1 MKESKAKR
9 KERIAA
15 VLARLDEAY
24 GTDVRC
30 YLTHTDA
37 WQLLVAVILSAQ
49 CTDARVNMVTPALFE
64 AYPTPE
70 ALGQARLQDVEALIH
85 SVGFYHNKAKNIIA
99 CSRTVA
105 EQYGGVV
112 PRDIEALTALPGV
125 GRKTANVI
133 RGNVYDDPSI
143 VVDTHVKR
151 ISNKLGFTTE
161 EDPVKIEY
169 DLMKVLPKDH
179 WIIYNIHIITL
190 GRTIC
195 TARKPDCGSCFLK
208 DLCPSANVEAQS
220 PHKSKGGNDV
230 S

>member
-1 MKESKAKR
+1 M
-9 KERIAA
+9 
-15 VLARLDEAY
+15 
-24 GTDVRC
+24 
-30 YLTHTDA
+30 
-37 WQLLVAVILSAQ
+37 AVILSAQ

-70 ALGQARLQDVEALIH
+70 AMGAADVKDVERLIH
-85 SVGFYHNKAKNIIA
+85 SVGFYHNKAKNIVD
-99 CSRTVA
+99 CSRVIA
-105 EQYGGVV
+105 EEYGGVV
-112 PRDIEALTALPGV
+112 PKDIDALTKLPGV

-161 EDPVKIEY
+161 EDPVKIEF

-195 TARKPDCGSCFLK
+195 IARRPDCANCFLN
-208 DLCPSANVEAQS
+208 DLCPSAEAKQS
-220 PHKSKGGNDV
+220 
-230 S
+230 

>member
-125 GRKTANVI
+125 GRGSPVFRCVFAP
-133 RGNVYDDPSI
+133 GAFFSPPFGFPS
-143 VVDTHVKR
+143 
-151 ISNKLGFTTE
+151 
-161 EDPVKIEY
+161 P
-169 DLMKVLPKDH
+169 LPD
-179 WIIYNIHIITL
+179 
-190 GRTIC
+190 R
-195 TARKPDCGSCFLK
+195 
-208 DLCPSANVEAQS
+208 S
-220 PHKSKGGNDV
+220 PLAYPRPAPPL
-230 S
+230 

>member
-1 MKESKAKR
+1 MKESKAK
-9 KERIAA
+9 KTERIKA
-15 VLARLDEAY
+15 VLARLDEQY

-70 ALGQARLQDVEALIH
+70 AMGAADVKDVERLIH
-85 SVGFYHNKAKNIIA
+85 SVGFYHNKAKNIVD
-99 CSRTVA
+99 CSRVIA
-105 EQYGGVV
+105 EEYGGVV
-112 PRDIEALTALPGV
+112 PKDIDALTKLPGV

-151 ISNKLGFTTE
+151 LAFRLGLTKNT
-161 EDPVKIEY
+161 DPVKIER
-169 DLMKVLPKDH
+169 DLTKIIPYEYWG
-179 WIIYNIHIITL
+179 WIAIALILH
-190 GRTIC
+190 GRSIC
-195 TARKPDCGSCFLK
+195 PARNPQCEKCSLRAFC
-208 DLCPSANVEAQS
+208 S
-220 PHKSKGGNDV
+220 KSGVK
-230 S
+230 